1 MRALRAVMRRRVSV
15 WVHKHDKHDQLFAPQ
30 RFFFVI
36 LVFINLY
43 KLNIV
48 KNYIVQ
54 DHSRLQPV
62 ITGCVFKLFKFSENR
77 NRLKVDKN
85 RRLWFSLFGQV
96 QLGSSFFLVA

>member
-1 MRALRAVMRRRVSV
+1 MRALRAVMRRHVSV

-48 KNYIVQ
+48 ENYIVQ

-62 ITGCVFKLFKFSENR
+62 ITGCVRF
-77 NRLKVDKN
+77 
-85 RRLWFSLFGQV
+85 
-96 QLGSSFFLVA
+96 